1 MSSKLKLNSP
11 GIRAAALNSAGVRKE
26 VAAFA
31 DTMAGRLAGRVIAHD
46 GPATIKRDSYT
57 TDRVGEGV
65 TIAHPGGI
73 GLEAEHGYLTA
84 AARSV
89 GLSIGGKK

>member
-1 MSSKLKLNSP
+1 MKPKIKLHYP
-11 GIRAAALNSAGVRKE
+11 GIRAAALNSPGVRKE

-31 DTMAGRLAGRVIAHD
+31 DTMASRLAGRVIAHD
-46 GPATIKRDSYT
+46 GPANIARDAYR

-65 TIAHPGGI
+65 TIAHPGGVA
-73 GLEAEHGYLTA
+73 LEAEHGYLTS

-89 GLSIGGKK
+89 GLSVGRKK

>member
-1 MSSKLKLNSP
+1 MSSKIKLNSP
-11 GIRAAALNSAGVRKE
+11 GIRAAALNSAAVRRE

-31 DTMAGRLAGRVIAHD
+31 DTMAGRLEGRVIAHD
-46 GPATIKRDSYT
+46 GPAPIKRDSYT

-89 GLSIGGKK
+89 GLSIGRKK